1 MTLLIPLVI
10 ATLGTR
16 AGAHLAVRR
25 GARRAQAWDSWPGA
39 CGAGLA
45 AVLGSAAVTHFIEPH
60 RSGLIA
66 IVPAWVPHPGDVV
79 TATGVLELC
88 LAVGLVVPR
97 TRRFAAV
104 AAILLLVALFPA
116 NVVAAQGVDH
126 PAAPDTPLLPRT
138 LLQVLLV
145 GVGAAAASRAD
156 LPPR

>member
-1 MTLLIPLVI
+1 
-10 ATLGTR
+10 
-16 AGAHLAVRR
+16 AHLAVRR
-25 GARRAQAWDSWPGA
+25 GAGRAQAWDSWPGA
-39 CGAGLA
+39 CGVGLA
-45 AVLGSAAVTHFIEPH
+45 AVLGSAAVTHVIEPQ

-66 IVPAWVPHPGDVV
+66 IVPTWIPQPGFIV

-97 TRRFAAV
+97 TRRLTAV
-104 AAILLLVALFPA
+104 AAILLLIAMFPA

-145 GVGAAAASRAD
+145 AVGAAAASRAGT
-156 LPPR
+156 PPWRRASPAQRAR